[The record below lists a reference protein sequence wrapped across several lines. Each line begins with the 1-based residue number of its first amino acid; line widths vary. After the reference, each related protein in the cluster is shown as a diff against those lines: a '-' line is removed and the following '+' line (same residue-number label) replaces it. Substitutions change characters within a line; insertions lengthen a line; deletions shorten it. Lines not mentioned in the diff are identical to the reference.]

1 MKYRLIRIASAL
13 ALTGL
18 VAGCSWYESAHSY
31 LSSTKATDCP
41 DAAVLANTASLPAFN
56 PAAEGDPSGVIY
68 RVAMTNVT
76 TRCSYDKSERT
87 ADARL
92 KISLHAERPPGGSE
106 TSYRVP
112 YYVAVTSGGE
122 IIYKKIY
129 WLELQFPGHDVSA
142 DIDEVVDSTIVQY
155 GKDKTAYD
163 YHFLVGFQLTK
174 AQLEYNTKMGPY
186 EP

>member
-18 VAGCSWYESAHSY
+18 MAGCSWYDSVTSY
-31 LSSTKATDCP
+31 MGSTKAIMCP

-76 TRCSYDKSERT
+76 TRCSYDKNERT

-92 KISLHAERPPGGSE
+92 NIFLHAERPPGGSE

-122 IIYKKIY
+122 IIAKKIY
-129 WLELQFPGHDVSA
+129 WLELKFPGHDASA
-142 DIDEVVDSTIVQY
+142 DSEEVVDSTIVRY
-155 GKDKTAYD
+155 EKGNTAYD